1 MGIMRLRRFCFLAL
15 AAAILFTPQARAQD
29 NLRIIAVVNESA
41 ITALDLATR
50 LRIAIVAARLPDTP
64 EVQQRLAPQVL
75 RALIDEQIRRQ
86 EADRQG
92 IRILQSA
99 IDQRLDQLAQENKMD
114 RQRFEEMLAQNGIP
128 VDSLKE
134 QIRTEMA
141 WSSVVRRR
149 FQSNIVISQEDITD
163 ARNRIIENQGAPE
176 FLVSEIFLA
185 AEGAQQSG
193 SAQDAAKR
201 LMEELKKG
209 ASFSAVARQFSQA
222 PTAARGGDLGW
233 VQADDLAPE
242 LRSTVEGL
250 EQGQVAGPIQSEGGY
265 HIVLLRDRRE
275 NSGGASGTVDMKQ
288 VLLQLEDGATS
299 GQVASAT
306 ETAQQMRENIASCA
320 DADSAGASADAVTG
334 ELTGIDV
341 SGLPGSIQSIAIN
354 QPIGQPSQPLRVAD
368 GIAIY
373 VVCARNVAAGGPSD
387 EDLREQL
394 MRERLDLMARGFLR
408 DLRRTSFVDIR
419 G

>member
-1 MGIMRLRRFCFLAL
+1 MRLRCFCFLAL

-50 LRIAIVAARLPDTP
+50 LRIAIVASRLPDTP
-64 EVQQRLAPQVL
+64 EVQKRLAPQVL

-92 IRILQSA
+92 VRIQQSA
-99 IDQRLDQLAQENKMD
+99 VDERLDKLAQENKMD
-114 RQRFEEMLAQNGIP
+114 RQQFEEMLAKNGIP

-141 WSSVVRRR
+141 WTSVVRRR
-149 FQSNIVISQEDITD
+149 FQPNIVITQEDITD

-209 ASFSAVARQFSQA
+209 ASFAAVARQFSQA

-275 NSGGASGTVDMKQ
+275 NSGGGASGTVDMKQ

-299 GQVASAT
+299 SQVASAT
-306 ETAQQMRENIASCA
+306 ETARQMREDIASCA
-320 DADSAGASADAVTG
+320 DADSVAASANAVTDD
-334 ELTGIDV
+334 LTGVDV
-341 SGLPGSIQSIAIN
+341 GGLPGSIQSIAIS
-354 QPIGQPSQPLRVAD
+354 QPIGQASQPVRVAD

-373 VVCARNVAAGGPSD
+373 VVCARNIATSGPSD

-394 MRERLDLMARGFLR
+394 MRERLDLMARGYLR
-408 DLRRTSFVDIR
+408 DLRRSSFVDIR

>member
-1 MGIMRLRRFCFLAL
+1 MRLRRFCFLAL
-15 AAAILFTPQARAQD
+15 AAAFFLTPPVHAQD
-29 NLRIIAVVNESA
+29 SLRIIAVVNDGA

-50 LRIAIVAARLPDTP
+50 LRIAIVATRLDDTD
-64 EVQQRLAPQVL
+64 EVRKRLAPQVL
-75 RALIDEQIRRQ
+75 RALIDEQIRQQ

-92 IRILQSA
+92 IKIPSSA
-99 IDQRLDQLAQENKMD
+99 IDGRLDELARENQMD
-114 RQRFEEMLAQNGIP
+114 RQQFEEMLAKNGIP

-141 WSSVVRRR
+141 WSSVIRRR
-149 FQSNIVISQEDITD
+149 FQSGIVISPEDIAD

-176 FLVSEIFLA
+176 FLVAEIFLA
-185 AEGAQQSG
+185 ADNTQESG
-193 SAQDAAKR
+193 SAEDAARR
-201 LMEELKKG
+201 LLDELKKG
-209 ASFSAVARQFSQA
+209 ANFAAVARQFSQA

-233 VQADDLAPE
+233 VQASDLPAE

-250 EQGQVAGPIQSEGGY
+250 QEGQVAGPIEGEGGY
-265 HIVLLRDRRE
+265 YIVLLRGRRE
-275 NSGGASGTVDMKQ
+275 NSGGGASGTVDMKQ
-288 VLLQLEDGATS
+288 VLLPLEDGATS

-306 ETAQQMRENIASCA
+306 EAAQRLREDIASCA
-320 DADSAGASADAVTG
+320 DAEGAGASADAETG
-334 ELTGIDV
+334 DLTGVDV
-341 SGLPGSIQSIAIN
+341 AGLPGSIQSIAIN
-354 QPIGQPSQPLRVAD
+354 QPIGQASQPLRVAD

-373 VVCARNVAAGGPSD
+373 VVCARNIAKGGPSD

-394 MRERLDLMARGFLR
+394 VRERLDLMARGYLR